1 MGPVPWDTF
10 PDEVWDL
17 IFKVIFEKKSAAKNE
32 IENFN
37 PIPSPPAKC

>member
-17 IFKVIFEKKSAAKNE
+17 IFKVGKIEKYVFKRTL
-32 IENFN
+32 ENLN
-37 PIPSPPAKC
+37 PNPSPLAKC